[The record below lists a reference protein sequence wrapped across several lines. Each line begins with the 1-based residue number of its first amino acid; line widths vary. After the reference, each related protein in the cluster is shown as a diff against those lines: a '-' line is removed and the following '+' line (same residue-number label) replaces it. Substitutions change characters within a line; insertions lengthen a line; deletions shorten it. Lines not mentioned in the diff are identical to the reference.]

1 MMIHNRNLS
10 LIALFTFLSCG
21 FSFALKTDLKPVNLR
36 TEYKTDPV
44 TDVSKPRL
52 SWELISDV
60 RGQEQT
66 AYQVMVSSS
75 TGLLA
80 AGNADIWNPG
90 KVAGNATNQIEFGGI
105 PMRSRSVCFWKVRSW
120 DKSGLAGEWSETAK
134 WEIGLPDKTDWKGA
148 WIGNDL
154 TALGKGITYHLP
166 PSPFFRK
173 EATLKSA
180 IKRARLYVA
189 ALGLYEFQ
197 INGKRIGKDYFSP
210 GWSDYNKRVY
220 YLTYDV
226 TSELMV
232 GPNAFGVILADGW
245 YSGYLGYALL
255 VGNPVVRNFYGQT
268 PLVKAQIE
276 VEYLNGEKELIA
288 TDRSWKTNYGPIVEA
303 DILNGVTYNANLEF
317 DHWDSAGYDDSK
329 WINSTEFSD
338 KPERKIENYP
348 GNPVQIYTELK
359 AKSVKSFKDGKYLID
374 LGQNF
379 AGVVRLKIKG
389 NKGDTIRLRYG
400 EMLYPEGGLM
410 TENLRKARSTDT
422 YILKGDPDGE
432 TWMPLFTYHGF
443 QYVEVS
449 GFRATPSLEAIT
461 GIVLSS
467 STPEAGTFET
477 DHKMINQLY
486 HNIIWT
492 QRSNYFE
499 VPTDCPQRDER
510 LGWTGDAQAYVQSAA
525 FNSDIAAF
533 FTKWLIDLNDAQRP
547 DHTYPLYAPAPN
559 VRSTDTYSPGWS
571 EAGIVCPYTIYK
583 TYGDTRIIRRFWP
596 NMVAYLKFLENKA
609 KGEYVFKEGSFEDIS
624 PKGGYGD
631 WLSVGKKTPPDL
643 LASIYFAYCASLM
656 EQMAVAIDER
666 ADAEYFGSVFSKA
679 KQAFNS
685 HYTNGSGRFHTNSA
699 AYGNGEGYID
709 GELGFDGHTQTA
721 YANAIYMHMLNPASA
736 TIAGDFLAEL
746 ILNNGGKLS
755 TGFLGVKPLLPALSA
770 TGHSDAAY
778 QLLLSTD
785 YPSWGFEVMNGANTI
800 WERWNSYIKGKGFEN
815 NAGMNSFNHYAF
827 GSVNEWMFGNM
838 AGIKV
843 DQAGFRTFTIRPE
856 TVKTGINY
864 VKATYHSINGEISS
878 SWKRVGGEI
887 HFRITVPANTRANL
901 YIPATKGDDVLEGNR
916 RLTNNKEIKI
926 KGFSDGYLNLEIG
939 SGSYLF
945 VTRNPKSK
953 S

>member
-1 MMIHNRNLS
+1 MMTHSRNFS
-10 LIALFTFLSCG
+10 LIVVFTFLSG
-21 FSFALKTDLKPVNLR
+21 SFSFALKTDLKPVNLR
-36 TEYKTDPV
+36 TEYKTNPV

-60 RGQEQT
+60 RCQEQT
-66 AYQVMVSSS
+66 AYQVMVASS

-80 AGNADIWNPG
+80 ADKADIWNPG
-90 KVAGNATNQIEFGGI
+90 KVAGNATNQIEFGGK
-105 PMRSRSVCFWKVRSW
+105 PMHSRSVCFWKVRSW

-134 WEIGLPDKTDWKGA
+134 WEMGLVDKTDWKGA

-197 INGKRIGKDYFSP
+197 INGKRIGNDYFSP
-210 GWSDYNKRVY
+210 GWTDYNKRVY
-220 YLTYDV
+220 YLTYDI
-226 TSELMV
+226 TSALKV

-255 VGNPVVRNFYGQT
+255 IGNPVVRNFYGQT
-268 PLVKAQIE
+268 PLLKAQIE

-288 TDRSWKTNYGPIVEA
+288 TDRSWKTNYGPFVEA

-317 DHWDSAGYDDSK
+317 DHWYSAGYDDSK
-329 WINSTEFSD
+329 WINSTEFPD

-359 AKSVKSFKDGKYLID
+359 AKSVKPFKGGKYLFD

-389 NKGDTIRLRYG
+389 NKGDTIRLKYG
-400 EMLYPEGGLM
+400 EMLYPDGGLM

-449 GFRATPSLEAIT
+449 GFRAAPSLEAIT

-477 DHKMINQLY
+477 DNKMINQLY

-510 LGWTGDAQAYVQSAA
+510 LGWTGDAQAYVQSAT
-525 FNSDIAAF
+525 FNNDIAAF
-533 FTKWLIDLNDAQRP
+533 FTKWLVDLNDAQRS
-547 DHTYPLYAPAPN
+547 DNTYPLYAPAPN
-559 VRSTDTYSPGWS
+559 VRSSDTYSPGWS
-571 EAGIVCPYTIYK
+571 EAGIVCPYTIFK

-596 NMVAYLKFLENKA
+596 NMVAYLKFLENKT
-609 KGEYVFKEGSFEDIS
+609 KGEYVFREGSFEDIS

-656 EQMAVAIDER
+656 EKMAVAIDER
-666 ADAEYFGSVFSKA
+666 ADAEYFASVFIKA

-685 HYTNGSGRFHTNSA
+685 YYTNGSGRFKTNSA
-699 AYGNGEGYID
+699 AYGNGAGYIVD
-709 GELGFDGHTQTA
+709 ESGFDGHTQTA
-721 YANAIYMHMLNPASA
+721 YANAIYMNMLNPASA
-736 TIAGDFLAEL
+736 TIAGNFLAEL
-746 ILNNGGKLS
+746 IVSNGGKLS

-778 QLLLSTD
+778 KLLLSTD
-785 YPSWGFEVMNGANTI
+785 YPSWGFEVINGANTI

-856 TVKTGINY
+856 TDNTGINY
-864 VKATYHSINGEISS
+864 VKATYHSINGEIVS
-878 SWKRVGGEI
+878 SWKREGEQI
-887 HFRITVPANTRANL
+887 HLQITIPVNTKANL
-901 YIPATKGDDVLEGNR
+901 FIPATKVDDVLEGKQ
-916 RLTNNKEIKI
+916 RLTNNKEIII
-926 KGFSDGYLNLEIG
+926 KGFSEGYLNLEIG

-945 VTRNPKSK
+945 LTRNHKPIS
-953 S
+953 